1 MGPAG
6 ARGSWLGATWRPTDG
21 RRLGT
26 ARLGMAETASPL
38 CPTGEYISQIERTQR
53 EAVLAAHL
61 RLISRMDRD
70 ADDLRIFRDAP
81 PRGLDWW
88 AYEDSAW
95 PKPKFCAR
103 AASTESDVAPP
114 WDSEP
119 PSPPGV
125 VPEHSPVREG
135 CNAQFVL
142 RGQRVLVQ
150 SARKCATTALDE
162 WSKCV
167 ARERSAGKVS
177 RNDGCAATRSAPLD
191 APDDWRVALAVRE
204 PISRLISAYE
214 EIAWLNLGATFMGDA
229 ERGRNG
235 TVGCEWAS
243 LDHAWTWRRHPP
255 PRPRPDPA
263 QPSTSSRRSCEYPC
277 WCRGFADGKGRPRNV
292 SALDGAACGD
302 GGWMWSGT
310 RVVPADGVRAADF
323 DFDASASA
331 ARSSERCDGDGS
343 AGWATRS
350 ERRAGVTRRGNSA
363 AATRNG
369 GPSGARRIV
378 DPHERF
384 RAFVYATACARRY
397 AHSAHTIGVSTFARA
412 VRVSV
417 PGRAPSIAHLAR
429 IESLRTDL
437 ERGVLATTT
446 LARSRCN
453 RELSTRRD
461 LGATSARPRRDLEHI
476 SA

>member
-1 MGPAG
+1 MA
-6 ARGSWLGATWRPTDG
+6 
-21 RRLGT
+21 
-26 ARLGMAETASPL
+26 AETASPL
-38 CPTGEYISQIERTQR
+38 CPTGEYISQVERTQR

-167 ARERSAGKVS
+167 ARERGAGKVS

-191 APDDWRVALAVRE
+191 APADWRVALAVRE

-229 ERGRNG
+229 KRGRNG
-235 TVGCEWAS
+235 TAGCEWAG
-243 LDHAWTWRRHPP
+243 LDQAWTWRRPPP
-255 PRPRPDPA
+255 PRPRAAPA
-263 QPSTSSRRSCEYPC
+263 RPATSSAPRRRSCEYPC

-292 SALDGAACGD
+292 SALDGAVCGD

-343 AGWATRS
+343 AGWAPTRS
-350 ERRAGVTRRGNSA
+350 ERRAGITRRGNSA
-363 AATRNG
+363 AANRNG
-369 GPSGARRIV
+369 GPSGARLFV

-397 AHSAHTIGVSTFARA
+397 AHSAHAIGVSTFARA
-412 VRVSV
+412 LRVSV

-446 LARSRCN
+446 LAGSRCN
-453 RELSTRRD
+453 RELSIRRD
-461 LGATSARPRRDLEHI
+461 LGATAHLGLISARSRSHLSPSQSGGTL
-476 SA
+476 AGG